1 MENNYKPTN
10 LAEAIKILD
19 EQLFKE
25 DKEYLLEHNALLV
38 HHSLGRWI
46 RNNFGLWEENSI
58 LKENIGKL
66 GYTHPDEISNYI
78 IEEYIKYLKTKNN
91 IENEYVDND
100 VFKFRVRLNNDLID
114 EDITIY
120 TKPFPEFSSLEHY
133 KTEQQHQ
140 KFYND
145 QEDLVQ
151 EKYFTK
157 EKIDELKNRLIERI
171 QECENPFNIYCVD
184 RDGGYNVTKEQL
196 FNLD

>member
-10 LAEAIKILD
+10 LIEAIKILD

-25 DKEYLLEHNALLV
+25 DKEYLLEHNALSV

-46 RNNFGLWEENSI
+46 RNNFGLWEDDSQFKQEIS
-58 LKENIGKL
+58 KL

-114 EDITIY
+114 EDIIIY
-120 TKPFPEFSSLEHY
+120 TKPFQDFPLGKYITDE
-133 KTEQQHQ
+133 KVQ
-140 KFYND
+140 KSYDD

-151 EKYFTK
+151 EKYFTQ